1 MPHQVRSAEL
11 GSECGTSTPG
21 TVAQKGQGSTR
32 HGRDTAPVP
41 FTVSHVAAVLPG
53 ARTALPTAA
62 LVVGAMAPDIPYFLP
77 RGPWTLPTH
86 TVGGIVLWAPLLGLV
101 VVLAWYLLLARAAY
115 AWAPRQLRR
124 RLPEP
129 VGARER
135 FGSVR
140 AVALVYVAL
149 VLGAAT
155 HVVWDSFTHND
166 GWVVER
172 VPAFLGTVTWLPGD
186 LAVYRWAQYA
196 SSVVGMAILVWWV
209 ARWWRTTPARATDE
223 TASVSD
229 AARWSVVAA
238 VTVAGLAAA
247 AFASS
252 PYLVGEEAL
261 NLRRAVF
268 KAITVGGAV
277 AVLAVLLVAIGWT
290 VVQQRRGSTSA

>member
-1 MPHQVRSAEL
+1 
-11 GSECGTSTPG
+11 
-21 TVAQKGQGSTR
+21 
-32 HGRDTAPVP
+32 
-41 FTVSHVAAVLPG
+41 
-53 ARTALPTAA
+53 
-62 LVVGAMAPDIPYFLP
+62 
-77 RGPWTLPTH
+77 
-86 TVGGIVLWAPLLGLV
+86 
-101 VVLAWYLLLARAAY
+101 
-115 AWAPRQLRR
+115 
-124 RLPEP
+124 
-129 VGARER
+129 
-135 FGSVR
+135 
-140 AVALVYVAL
+140 
-149 VLGAAT
+149 
-155 HVVWDSFTHND
+155 
-166 GWVVER
+166 
-172 VPAFLGTVTWLPGD
+172 
-186 LAVYRWAQYA
+186 
-196 SSVVGMAILVWWV
+196 MAILVWWV

>member
-1 MPHQVRSAEL
+1 M
-11 GSECGTSTPG
+11 
-21 TVAQKGQGSTR
+21 
-32 HGRDTAPVP
+32 P

-77 RGPWTLPTH
+77 RGPWGLPTH
-86 TVGGIVLWAPLLGLV
+86 TLGGIVVWAPLLGLV
-101 VVLAWYLLLARAAY
+101 ALLAWYLLLARAAY
-115 AWAPRQLRR
+115 AWAPRQLGQ

-129 VGARER
+129 VAARER

-140 AVALVYVAL
+140 AAALVYAAL
-149 VLGAAT
+149 VVGAAT

-172 VPAFLGTVTWLPGD
+172 VPALLSTVTWLPGD
-186 LAVYRWAQYA
+186 LAIYRWAQYA
-196 SSVVGMAILVWWV
+196 SSVVGVAILLWWV
-209 ARWWRTTPARATDE
+209 VRWWRTTPARDTDE
-223 TASVSD
+223 TAVVSD

-238 VTVAGLAAA
+238 VTAAGFAAA
-247 AFASS
+247 AYASS

-268 KAITVGGAV
+268 KAITVGGAA
-277 AVLAVLLVAIGWT
+277 AVLTVLLVAIGWT
-290 VVQQRRGSTSA
+290 VAQQRDGRGSTSA

>member
-1 MPHQVRSAEL
+1 
-11 GSECGTSTPG
+11 
-21 TVAQKGQGSTR
+21 
-32 HGRDTAPVP
+32 VP

-53 ARTALPTAA
+53 ARSALPAAA

-77 RGPWTLPTH
+77 RGPWSLPTH

-101 VVLAWYLLLARAAY
+101 VVLAWYLLLVRAAY
-115 AWAPRQLRR
+115 AWAPGQLRQ

-129 VGARER
+129 VTVRGR

-140 AVALVYVAL
+140 AGVLVYVAL
-149 VLGAAT
+149 VIGAAT
-155 HVVWDSFTHND
+155 HVVWDAFTHND

-172 VPAFLGTVTWLPGD
+172 VPALMRSIEWLPGD

-196 SSVVGMAILVWWV
+196 SSVVGMAILLWWM
-209 ARWWRTTPARATDE
+209 ARWWRTTPARDTGATVE
-223 TASVSD
+223 VSD
-229 AARWSVVAA
+229 AARWAVVAT
-238 VTVAGLAAA
+238 VTTAGLVAAA
-247 AFASS
+247 YASG

-290 VVQQRRGSTSA
+290 VAQQRDGGRTSSG